1 MGHGGSQPCYSG
13 TTGRFVNNRRKQPG
27 SVIPISKRDREEN
40 KINRSQ
46 IRGQVKAPR
55 SSEHNAHAEMGEEK
69 RHQMMQNLFGD
80 QSEEEEEVDSEHE
93 SNPQP
98 NYPSDEGEGAL
109 EPEGEGEVEGQG
121 EVEIES
127 DAEQRDVNPDPGESE
142 GEREQSSQE
151 VEIGDQ
157 REESDGKY
165 TDTDEK
171 EELTSRRRNVIESGS
186 ERSEENHYPDNE
198 DDEVNQA
205 RSPSGSSWE
214 CAGIK
219 HCAYLCFQRQKNLLL
234 ASYPLTRRRTILTL
248 HTLLFVMYLVTLMK
262 EEPTDYAVQNDIEHE
277 PNRSPMEEEG
287 SYGKSPRLEDV
298 VADEDARYDS
308 EEDNIEAKPRE
319 KPVGPPL
326 ELEIPLRPPPA
337 HPEKMNMIKVSN
349 IMGIDPKP
357 FDPKTYVEE
366 DTFVTDESGTKKR
379 IRLEN
384 NIVRWRRVRNPDGT
398 TSCESNARFVRW
410 SDGSLQLLIGNE
422 VLDISVQE
430 AQHDQAHLYL
440 RHEKGI
446 LQSQGRVLKKMRF
459 MPSSLSSNSHRLL
472 TALVD
477 SRHKKVYKVKNCVTD
492 IDPEREKE
500 EKERAESQTIRANLL
515 LNRKR
520 EKVSRK
526 YTPTVDRRRQLSPG
540 FLEDALDEDD
550 EPDYYE
556 SRHSRRHIEED
567 LEMEA
572 RAEKRILNAKKGT
585 KDIPRKSS
593 LPTAKSSRR
602 SMDFSDSERGE
613 SEYETDGE
621 EDEISPPRKRAED
634 PEPEYEDEEEEE
646 EEEHEEAEVN
656 EASDE
661 EAEEPKQKARES
673 GHSHKRKEIE
683 SDEDS
688 PPRKAAPHRRMAVVY
703 DSDED

>member
-1 MGHGGSQPCYSG
+1 
-13 TTGRFVNNRRKQPG
+13 
-27 SVIPISKRDREEN
+27 
-40 KINRSQ
+40 
-46 IRGQVKAPR
+46 
-55 SSEHNAHAEMGEEK
+55 MGEEK

-80 QSEEEEEVDSEHE
+80 QSEEEEEEVDSEHE

-98 NYPSDEGEGAL
+98 NSDEGEGAV
-109 EPEGEGEVEGQG
+109 EAEGEGEVESQG
-121 EVEIES
+121 EVEVES
-127 DAEQRDVNPDPGESE
+127 DVEQRNADPDPGESE

-151 VEIGDQ
+151 VDIGDH
-157 REESDGKY
+157 REESEGKY

-198 DDEVNQA
+198 DEVNQA
-205 RSPSGSSWE
+205 ISPSRSPE
-214 CAGIK
+214 EEEE
-219 HCAYLCFQRQKNLLL
+219 
-234 ASYPLTRRRTILTL
+234 
-248 HTLLFVMYLVTLMK
+248 HTNIAHSAVRNVFGDSD
-262 EEPTDYAVQNDIEHE
+262 EEEEEETDFRNDIQHE
-277 PNRSPMEEEG
+277 SNRSPMEEEG
-287 SYGKSPRLEDV
+287 SYGRSPILEDV
-298 VADEDARYDS
+298 MPDEDARYDS
-308 EEDNIEAKPRE
+308 EEDNMEAKPRD

-337 HPEKMNMIKVSN
+337 RPEKMNMIKVSN

-366 DTFVTDESGTKKR
+366 DTFVTDESGSKKR

-384 NIVRWRRVRNPDGT
+384 NIVRWRRVRNPDGST
-398 TSCESNARFVRW
+398 TSESNTRFVRW

-430 AQHDQAHLYL
+430 AQHDQAHLFL

-446 LQSQGRVLKKMRF
+446 LQSQGKVLKKMRF
-459 MPSSLSSNSHRLL
+459 MPSSLTSNSHRLL

-500 EKERAESQTIRANLL
+500 EKERVESQNIRANLL

-526 YTPTVDRRRQLSPG
+526 YTTTGDRRRQLSPG
-540 FLEDALDEDD
+540 FLEDALDEDE
-550 EPDYYE
+550 EPNYHE
-556 SRHSRRHIEED
+556 SRHSRRHMEED
-567 LEMEA
+567 FEMEA
-572 RAEKRILNAKKGT
+572 RREKRILNAKKSQGP

-602 SMDFSDSERGE
+602 SMGLSDSEKDE

-621 EDEISPPRKRAED
+621 DDEPPHKMAED
-634 PEPEYEDEEEEE
+634 SEPEYEDSEEEDD
-646 EEEHEEAEVN
+646 EEHHDAEVN
-656 EASDE
+656 DASE
-661 EAEEPKQKARES
+661 LEAEAPKQKVKDS
-673 GHSHKRKEIE
+673 GHKRKAIE

>member
-1 MGHGGSQPCYSG
+1 
-13 TTGRFVNNRRKQPG
+13 
-27 SVIPISKRDREEN
+27 
-40 KINRSQ
+40 
-46 IRGQVKAPR
+46 
-55 SSEHNAHAEMGEEK
+55 MGEEK

-80 QSEEEEEVDSEHE
+80 QSEEEEEEVDSEHE

-98 NYPSDEGEGAL
+98 NSDEGEGAV
-109 EPEGEGEVEGQG
+109 EAEGEGEVEGQG
-121 EVEIES
+121 EVEVES
-127 DAEQRDVNPDPGESE
+127 DVEQRNADPDPGESE

-151 VEIGDQ
+151 VDIGDH
-157 REESDGKY
+157 REESEGKY

-198 DDEVNQA
+198 DEVNQA
-205 RSPSGSSWE
+205 ISPRSPE
-214 CAGIK
+214 EEEE
-219 HCAYLCFQRQKNLLL
+219 
-234 ASYPLTRRRTILTL
+234 
-248 HTLLFVMYLVTLMK
+248 HTNIAHSAVRNVFGDSD
-262 EEPTDYAVQNDIEHE
+262 EEEEEETDFRNDIQHE
-277 PNRSPMEEEG
+277 SNRSPMEEEG
-287 SYGKSPRLEDV
+287 SYGRSPILEDV
-298 VADEDARYDS
+298 MPDEDARYDS
-308 EEDNIEAKPRE
+308 EEDNMEAKPRD

-337 HPEKMNMIKVSN
+337 RPEKMNMIKVSN

-366 DTFVTDESGTKKR
+366 DTFVTDESGSKKR

-398 TSCESNARFVRW
+398 TTSESNTRFVRW

-430 AQHDQAHLYL
+430 AQHDQAHLFL

-446 LQSQGRVLKKMRF
+446 LQSQGKVLKKMRF
-459 MPSSLSSNSHRLL
+459 MPSSLTSNSHRLL

-500 EKERAESQTIRANLL
+500 EKERVESQNIRANLI

-526 YTPTVDRRRQLSPG
+526 YTTTGDRRRQLSPG
-540 FLEDALDEDD
+540 FLEDALDEDE
-550 EPDYYE
+550 EPNYHE
-556 SRHSRRHIEED
+556 SRHSRRHMEED
-567 LEMEA
+567 FEMEA
-572 RAEKRILNAKKGT
+572 RREKRILNAKKGP

-602 SMDFSDSERGE
+602 SMGLSDSEKDE

-621 EDEISPPRKRAED
+621 DDEPPHKMAED
-634 PEPEYEDEEEEE
+634 SEPEYEDSEEEDD
-646 EEEHEEAEVN
+646 EEHHDAEVN
-656 EASDE
+656 DASE
-661 EAEEPKQKARES
+661 LEAEAPKQKVKDS
-673 GHSHKRKEIE
+673 GHKHKAIE